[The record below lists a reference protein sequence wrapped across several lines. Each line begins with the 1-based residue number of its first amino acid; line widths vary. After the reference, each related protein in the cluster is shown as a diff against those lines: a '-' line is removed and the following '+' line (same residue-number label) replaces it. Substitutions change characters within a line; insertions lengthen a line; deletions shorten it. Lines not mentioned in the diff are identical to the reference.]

1 MTTQEQV
8 KDVVSQVLAD
18 KADKGGIKR
27 VVWIG
32 AGGSNGGNYPAQYF
46 MEHEATQV
54 VSSSYTSNEFVHAT
68 PAYVNENTLA
78 VVVSM
83 RGTKET
89 IVAAQVAKDHGA
101 STIAIYV
108 DESGLTEVCDYKIQ
122 YDSLAVDESCMGR
135 TNSAVVTMI
144 AMELTQQTE
153 GYAEYETAMAAFD
166 LVDPIYRKAVEY
178 ARPLAAKWAEQN
190 ADKPC
195 INVMAQGPL
204 FGAAY
209 VFSIC
214 NVQEMLQ
221 IDTTNI
227 LFICG
232 GAFVGLENIIEQR
245 VGKKTMGFGAEV
257 KTRAERNLGELYS
270 QILPEDLLKFG
281 LIPEFIGRVPMVVTL
296 EALDE
301 NALVNILTKPKNALL
316 KQYQK
321 LFAMDGI
328 RLTFEED
335 AIREIAKLALE
346 RKTGARGLRSILEG
360 IMVDAMYEAPSRKDI
375 AECIVT
381 KAAVRDSKE
390 LKLIPRE
397 APAALPEAG
406 K

>member
-18 KADKGGIKR
+18 KTDKGGIKR

-166 LVDPIYRKAVEY
+166 LIDPIYRKAVEY
-178 ARPLAAKWAEQN
+178 TRPLAAKWAEQN

-204 FGAAY
+204 
-209 VFSIC
+209 
-214 NVQEMLQ
+214 L
-221 IDTTNI
+221 
-227 LFICG
+227 
-232 GAFVGLENIIEQR
+232 
-245 VGKKTMGFGAEV
+245 
-257 KTRAERNLGELYS
+257 
-270 QILPEDLLKFG
+270 
-281 LIPEFIGRVPMVVTL
+281 VPPTS
-296 EALDE
+296 
-301 NALVNILTKPKNALL
+301 
-316 KQYQK
+316 
-321 LFAMDGI
+321 
-328 RLTFEED
+328 
-335 AIREIAKLALE
+335 LASATC
-346 RKTGARGLRSILEG
+346 RRCCRSTP
-360 IMVDAMYEAPSRKDI
+360 APSTPATSSTAPSRSWTS
-375 AECIVT
+375 APRCSSSSAS
-381 KAAVRDSKE
+381 AAAAATTSAASASSTSTVASAS
-390 LKLIPRE
+390 ISSTPRSS
-397 APAALPEAG
+397 ASTTSRTA
-406 K
+406 

>member
-108 DESGLTEVCDYKIQ
+108 DESGLTEVCDYKSQ

-178 ARPLAAKWAEQN
+178 TRPLAAKWAEQN
-190 ADKPC
+190 VDKPC

-221 IDTTNI
+221 IDSCTINTCDFFHGPFEI
-227 LFICG
+227 L
-232 GAFVGLENIIEQR
+232 
-245 VGKKTMGFGAEV
+245 
-257 KTRAERNLGELYS
+257 
-270 QILPEDLLKFG
+270 DLS
-281 LIPEFIGRVPMVVTL
+281 LIHI
-296 EALDE
+296 
-301 NALVNILTKPKNALL
+301 
-316 KQYQK
+316 
-321 LFAMDGI
+321 
-328 RLTFEED
+328 
-335 AIREIAKLALE
+335 
-346 RKTGARGLRSILEG
+346 
-360 IMVDAMYEAPSRKDI
+360 
-375 AECIVT
+375 
-381 KAAVRDSKE
+381 
-390 LKLIPRE
+390 
-397 APAALPEAG
+397 
-406 K
+406 

>member
-89 IVAAQVAKDHGA
+89 IVAAQVAKNHGA

-122 YDSLAVDESCMGR
+122 YDSLAIDESCMGR

-178 ARPLAAKWAEQN
+178 TRPLAAKWAEQN

-195 INVMAQGPL
+195 INVMAQGRSLVPPTSLASATCRRCCRSTPAPSTPATFFHGPFEILDKRTSL
-204 FGAAY
+204 FQLISVGR
-209 VFSIC
+209 SRC
-214 NVQEMLQ
+214 N
-221 IDTTNI
+221 D
-227 LFICG
+227 
-232 GAFVGLENIIEQR
+232 
-245 VGKKTMGFGAEV
+245 
-257 KTRAERNLGELYS
+257 ER
-270 QILPEDLLKFG
+270 
-281 LIPEFIGRVPMVVTL
+281 
-296 EALDE
+296 
-301 NALVNILTKPKNALL
+301 
-316 KQYQK
+316 
-321 LFAMDGI
+321 GI
-328 RLTFEED
+328 RFVNQYGGERVYQLD
-335 AIREIAKLALE
+335 A
-346 RKTGARGLRSILEG
+346 
-360 IMVDAMYEAPSRKDI
+360 
-375 AECIVT
+375 
-381 KAAVRDSKE
+381 KE
-390 LKLIPRE
+390 LGLNDIKDSVSEYFNHLIFAPILNNVYMRALSAVTHKDYMTRRYMWKLDY
-397 APAALPEAG
+397 
-406 K
+406 

>member
-108 DESGLTEVCDYKIQ
+108 DESALTEVCDYKIQ
-122 YDSLAVDESCMGR
+122 YDSLAIDESCMGR

-144 AMELTQQTE
+144 AIELTQQTE
-153 GYAEYETAMAAFD
+153 GYAEYETAMVAFD
-166 LVDPIYRKAVEY
+166 LIDPIYRKAFEY
-178 ARPLAAKWAEQN
+178 TRPLAAKWAEQN

-221 IDTTNI
+221 IDSCCND
-227 LFICG
+227 
-232 GAFVGLENIIEQR
+232 
-245 VGKKTMGFGAEV
+245 
-257 KTRAERNLGELYS
+257 ER
-270 QILPEDLLKFG
+270 
-281 LIPEFIGRVPMVVTL
+281 
-296 EALDE
+296 
-301 NALVNILTKPKNALL
+301 
-316 KQYQK
+316 
-321 LFAMDGI
+321 GI
-328 RLTFEED
+328 RFVNQYGGERVYQLD
-335 AIREIAKLALE
+335 A
-346 RKTGARGLRSILEG
+346 
-360 IMVDAMYEAPSRKDI
+360 
-375 AECIVT
+375 
-381 KAAVRDSKE
+381 KE
-390 LKLIPRE
+390 LGLNDIKDSVSEYFNHLIFAPILNNVYMRALSAVTHKDYMTRRYMWKLE
-397 APAALPEAG
+397 Y
-406 K
+406 

>member
-8 KDVVSQVLAD
+8 KDVVSQVLAG

-122 YDSLAVDESCMGR
+122 YDSLAIDESCMGR

-166 LVDPIYRKAVEY
+166 LVDPIYRKAFEY
-178 ARPLAAKWAEQN
+178 TRSARCQVGRAERRQ
-190 ADKPC
+190 AL

-221 IDTTNI
+221 IDSCTINTCDFFHGPFEI
-227 LFICG
+227 LDKRTSLFQLIS
-232 GAFVGLENIIEQR
+232 VGRSRCND
-245 VGKKTMGFGAEV
+245 
-257 KTRAERNLGELYS
+257 ER
-270 QILPEDLLKFG
+270 
-281 LIPEFIGRVPMVVTL
+281 
-296 EALDE
+296 
-301 NALVNILTKPKNALL
+301 
-316 KQYQK
+316 
-321 LFAMDGI
+321 GI
-328 RLTFEED
+328 RFVNQYGGERVYQLD
-335 AIREIAKLALE
+335 A
-346 RKTGARGLRSILEG
+346 
-360 IMVDAMYEAPSRKDI
+360 
-375 AECIVT
+375 
-381 KAAVRDSKE
+381 KE
-390 LKLIPRE
+390 LGLNDIKDSVSEYFNHLIFAPILNNVYMRALSAVTHKDYMTRRYMWKLE
-397 APAALPEAG
+397 Y
-406 K
+406 

>member
-68 PAYVNENTLA
+68 PAYVNESTLA

-153 GYAEYETAMAAFD
+153 AMPSTRP
-166 LVDPIYRKAVEY
+166 LWPPSTWSTPSI
-178 ARPLAAKWAEQN
+178 ARPSSTPVRL
-190 ADKPC
+190 
-195 INVMAQGPL
+195 
-204 FGAAY
+204 
-209 VFSIC
+209 
-214 NVQEMLQ
+214 
-221 IDTTNI
+221 
-227 LFICG
+227 
-232 GAFVGLENIIEQR
+232 
-245 VGKKTMGFGAEV
+245 
-257 KTRAERNLGELYS
+257 
-270 QILPEDLLKFG
+270 LPSG
-281 LIPEFIGRVPMVVTL
+281 
-296 EALDE
+296 
-301 NALVNILTKPKNALL
+301 
-316 KQYQK
+316 
-321 LFAMDGI
+321 
-328 RLTFEED
+328 
-335 AIREIAKLALE
+335 
-346 RKTGARGLRSILEG
+346 
-360 IMVDAMYEAPSRKDI
+360 PSR
-375 AECIVT
+375 T
-381 KAAVRDSKE
+381 PTS
-390 LKLIPRE
+390 
-397 APAALPEAG
+397 PAST
-406 K
+406 

>member
-89 IVAAQVAKDHGA
+89 IVAAQVAKNHGA

-108 DESGLTEVCDYKIQ
+108 DESALTEVCDYKIQ

-178 ARPLAAKWAEQN
+178 TRRHN
-190 ADKPC
+190 
-195 INVMAQGPL
+195 GPL
-204 FGAAY
+204 R
-209 VFSIC
+209 
-214 NVQEMLQ
+214 VQGVRYCHQ
-221 IDTTNI
+221 R
-227 LFICG
+227 
-232 GAFVGLENIIEQR
+232 EQ
-245 VGKKTMGFGAEV
+245 V
-257 KTRAERNLGELYS
+257 
-270 QILPEDLLKFG
+270 
-281 LIPEFIGRVPMVVTL
+281 
-296 EALDE
+296 
-301 NALVNILTKPKNALL
+301 
-316 KQYQK
+316 
-321 LFAMDGI
+321 
-328 RLTFEED
+328 
-335 AIREIAKLALE
+335 
-346 RKTGARGLRSILEG
+346 RK
-360 IMVDAMYEAPSRKDI
+360 
-375 AECIVT
+375 
-381 KAAVRDSKE
+381 
-390 LKLIPRE
+390 
-397 APAALPEAG
+397 
-406 K
+406 